1 VRVADVNREQ
11 HAVSSRLA
19 RLSYHTHDGSTEV
32 TDRGRIARWT
42 ILAVLLCAF
51 IIVPFVIWEEALFE
65 LSRRWLAS
73 ATNRS
78 LVALLTAALLAL
90 DLVAPIP
97 SSFVSAIAAAAL
109 GPLLGTLAIWTG
121 MTVGALVGYG
131 LGRSGGTPLVA
142 RFVGP
147 SELERVERLMARFGS
162 AVIVVCRG
170 VPVLAEASVLVAGA
184 AKMRFRT
191 FAWMTTASNLG
202 LALAYALLS
211 SFGWQ
216 GAAAVVT
223 PFLLGLA
230 VPALAIVIAR
240 RAERGSEPRA

>member
-1 VRVADVNREQ
+1 MPRTTR
-11 HAVSSRLA
+11 A
-19 RLSYHTHDGSTEV
+19 RTL
-32 TDRGRIARWT
+32 RWT
-42 ILAVLLCAF
+42 ILAALLCAF
-51 IIVPFVIWEEALFE
+51 IIVPFVIWEDALFE

-73 ATNRS
+73 TTHRS
-78 LVALLTAALLAL
+78 LVALLAAGLLAL

-109 GPLLGTLAIWTG
+109 GPVMGTIAIWAG
-121 MTVGALVGYG
+121 MTVGALAGYA

-147 SELERVERLMARFGS
+147 GELERVERLMERFGS

-191 FAWMTTASNLG
+191 FAWMSTASNLG

-211 SFGWQ
+211 TFGWQ
-216 GAAAVVT
+216 GGAAVIT
-223 PFLLGLA
+223 PFVLGLA
-230 VPALAIVIAR
+230 VPALAIVVAR
-240 RAERGSEPRA
+240 RVERGPEPRA